1 MSKRIFWGIFLV
13 TVIIFAACLAL
24 VIGVDYR
31 SYVREHEEKVREETG
46 YIVKGVEQSGLAYLG
61 SLTDNAE
68 LRITWIDKDG
78 TVLFDSSADAATMEN
93 HADREEVRQALAEGV
108 GESSR
113 RSGTLSEHMIYYAVK
128 AADGTVVRTA
138 TTEKSLLSR
147 LDLMIRPTLLILAAA
162 VALSLLLAYRISR
175 SIIRPI
181 NAIDFEHP
189 ERSRVYREL
198 HPLLERISHQN
209 SIIAKQMDELRT
221 EHEAREKM
229 RREFTAN
236 VSHELKTPLTSVSG
250 FAEIMR
256 NGMVKNEDLTRFAGY
271 IYDETQRL
279 ISLVGD
285 IIKLSQLDDNEL
297 PVEKVRLDLYDAC
310 EAVLATLKPSADA
323 RGVALELRGQ
333 HACIYGAE
341 QIIDEIIYNLCDNA
355 VKYNKENGKVT
366 VSVDKR
372 GNEVHLTV
380 SDTGIGIPEADQPR
394 VFERFYRVNKSQSKQ
409 MGGTGLGLSIVKHG
423 AAYHNARIVL
433 TSVPGEGTTVKILFR
448 AEGWKPEQIW

>member
-13 TVIIFAACLAL
+13 AIMVIVACLAL
-24 VIGVDYR
+24 ILGVDYR
-31 SYVREHEEKVREETG
+31 AYVNEHEGKMKEETE
-46 YIVKGVEQSGLAYLG
+46 YILKGVEQNGLVYLN
-61 SLTDNAE
+61 SLKKNDV
-68 LRITWIDKDG
+68 LRITWIASDG
-78 TVLFDSSADAATMEN
+78 VVLFDNFAEIQTMEN
-93 HADREEVRQALAEGV
+93 HADREEVITALSSGV
-108 GESSR
+108 GQSSR
-113 RSGTLSEHMIYYAVK
+113 KSDTLSEHMIYYAVR
-128 AADGTVVRTA
+128 ALDGTVLRTA
-138 TTEKSLLSR
+138 TAEKTLLSR
-147 LDLMIRPTLLILAAA
+147 
-162 VALSLLLAYRISR
+162 VALTVRPMLFILIIAIAVSILLAYRISK

-189 ERSRVYREL
+189 ERSKVYKEI

-209 SIIAKQMDELRT
+209 SIIAKQMDELKT

-236 VSHELKTPLTSVSG
+236 VSHELKTPLTSISG

-256 NGMVKNEDLTRFAGY
+256 NGMVKSEDITRFAGY
-271 IYDETQRL
+271 IYDQAQRL

-297 PVEKVRLDLYDAC
+297 PVKKVRVDLYDAC
-310 EAVLATLKPSADA
+310 EVVIASLGPAADA
-323 RGVALELRGQ
+323 KGVTVELKGQ
-333 HACIYGAE
+333 HANILGAE
-341 QIIDEIIYNLCDNA
+341 QIVDEIIFNLCDNA
-355 VKYNKENGKVT
+355 IKYNKENGKVT

-372 GNEVHLTV
+372 GNEVQLTV
-380 SDTGIGIPEADQPR
+380 ADTGLGIPESDQVR

-433 TSVPGEGTTVKILFR
+433 NSVPDEGTTVKIIF
-448 AEGWKPEQIW
+448 KTS